1 MDGDET
7 LPIQSLYKLDSLDT
21 KLGNIN
27 HLVSI
32 SKFLILA
39 SKSGIAQFDLKTRTF
54 EHIYQG
60 AEVFQC
66 VNFGQ
71 NQMVCLCK

>member
-7 LPIQSLYKLDSLDT
+7 LPIQSLAKLASLDT

-32 SKFLILA
+32 NKNLILA
-39 SKSGIAQFDLKTRTF
+39 SKSGLAQFNVISRTF

-60 AEVFQC
+60 AEVYQC
-66 VNFGQ
+66 VNFVK
-71 NQMVCLCK
+71 NQLVCLGK

>member
-1 MDGDET
+1 MDGDAT
-7 LPIQSLYKLDSLDT
+7 LPIQSLAKLESLET

-32 SKFLILA
+32 NKNLILA
-39 SKSGIAQFDLKTRTF
+39 SKSGLAQFDLKSLTF

-66 VNFGQ
+66 VDFSKN
-71 NQMVCLCK
+71 NQLVCLG